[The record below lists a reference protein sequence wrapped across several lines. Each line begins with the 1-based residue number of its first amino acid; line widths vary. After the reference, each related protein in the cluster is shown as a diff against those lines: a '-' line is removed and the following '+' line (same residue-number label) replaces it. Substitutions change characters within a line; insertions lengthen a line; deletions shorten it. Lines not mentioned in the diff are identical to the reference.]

1 MSKDLVVDVSKHDG
15 VIDWKKVKEAGV
27 SGAIIRC
34 GYGSDKEKYDDP
46 KYLYNVN
53 EALNNGI
60 KIGVYLYSYAKDK
73 AGAASEAEHALRL
86 IIPFKDVIKLPVYY
100 DVEEPGTE
108 KGVKDR
114 CVIFCD
120 RIEAAGFVPGVYA
133 NIDWWKEY
141 LSGLDQYTKW
151 IAKWSEP
158 KPTDPKMELW
168 QFDAYGTIPGIGKG
182 SVDLDRA
189 FGKVKEILESEDT
202 DTKPEPEP
210 EDKPSA
216 EGGNEV
222 KVETLKKGMHGRN
235 VLMFQSMMNTLE
247 IKDDEGKKLAEDSS
261 YGERSRQ
268 ACIRYQKKVGL
279 SADGIC
285 GPKTWD
291 KIANG

>member
-1 MSKDLVVDVSKHDG
+1 MMSKDLVVDVSKHDG

-86 IIPFKDVIKLPVYY
+86 IIPFKDVITLPVYY

-120 RIEAAGFVPGVYA
+120 RIEAAGFIPGVYA

-189 FGKVKEILESEDT
+189 FGKVKEILESEDPEPT
-202 DTKPEPEP
+202 TEPEP
-210 EDKPSA
+210 EVI
-216 EGGNEV
+216 EV
-222 KVETLKKGMHGRN
+222 NVKTLKRKSDGSAMVDPN
-235 VLMFQSMMNTLE
+235 VLMFQSMMNTFE
-247 IKDDEGKKLAEDSS
+247 IRDDSGSELKLDSHYGK
-261 YGERSRQ
+261 RSEQCCRRFQ
-268 ACIRYQKKVGL
+268 SKNGLKV
-279 SADGIC
+279 DGIC
-285 GPKTWD
+285 GPATWD

>member
-1 MSKDLVVDVSKHDG
+1 MMSKDLVVDVSKHDG
-15 VIDWKKVKEAGV
+15 VIDWKKVKESGV

-120 RIEAAGFVPGVYA
+120 RIEAAGFIPGVYA

-141 LSGLDQYTKW
+141 LSGLEQYTKW

-189 FGKVKEILESEDT
+189 FGKVKEILESEDPEPT
-202 DTKPEPEP
+202 PEPEP
-210 EDKPSA
+210 EVI
-216 EGGNEV
+216 EV
-222 KVETLKKGMHGRN
+222 NVKTLKRKSDGSAMVDPN
-235 VLMFQSMMNTLE
+235 VLVFQSMMNTFG
-247 IKDDEGKKLAEDSS
+247 IRDDSGSELKLDSHYGK
-261 YGERSRQ
+261 RSEQCCRRFQ
-268 ACIRYQKKVGL
+268 SKNGLKV
-279 SADGIC
+279 DGIC
-285 GPKTWD
+285 GPATWD

>member
-1 MSKDLVVDVSKHDG
+1 MMSKDLVVDVSKHDG

-86 IIPFKDVIKLPVYY
+86 IIPFKDVITLPVYY

-120 RIEAAGFVPGVYA
+120 RIEAAGFIPGVYA

-141 LSGLDQYTKW
+141 LSGLDRYTKW

-189 FGKVKEILESEDT
+189 FGKVKEILESEDPEPT
-202 DTKPEPEP
+202 PEPEP
-210 EDKPSA
+210 EVIEVNVKILKRKSDGSA
-216 EGGNEV
+216 MV
-222 KVETLKKGMHGRN
+222 DPN
-235 VLMFQSMMNTLE
+235 VLVFQSMMNTFGIL
-247 IKDDEGKKLAEDSS
+247 DDYGSELKLDSHYGK
-261 YGERSRQ
+261 RSEQCCRRFQ
-268 ACIRYQKKVGL
+268 SKNGLKV
-279 SADGIC
+279 DGIC
-285 GPKTWD
+285 GQATWD

>member
-1 MSKDLVVDVSKHDG
+1 MMSKDLVVDVSKHDG

-86 IIPFKDVIKLPVYY
+86 IIPFKDVITLPVYY

-120 RIEAAGFVPGVYA
+120 RIEAAGFIPGVYA

-141 LSGLDQYTKW
+141 LSGLDRYTKW

-189 FGKVKEILESEDT
+189 FGKVKEILESEDPEPT
-202 DTKPEPEP
+202 PEPEP
-210 EDKPSA
+210 EVIEVNVKKLKRKSDGSA
-216 EGGNEV
+216 MV
-222 KVETLKKGMHGRN
+222 DPN
-235 VLMFQSMMNTLE
+235 VLVFQSMMNTFGIL
-247 IKDDEGKKLAEDSS
+247 DDYGSELKLDSHYGK
-261 YGERSRQ
+261 RSEQCCRRFQ
-268 ACIRYQKKVGL
+268 SKNGLKV
-279 SADGIC
+279 DGIC
-285 GPKTWD
+285 GQATWD

>member
-1 MSKDLVVDVSKHDG
+1 MMSKDLVVDVSKHDG

-120 RIEAAGFVPGVYA
+120 RIEAAGFIPGVYA

-189 FGKVKEILESEDT
+189 FGKVKEILESEDPEPT
-202 DTKPEPEP
+202 TEPEP
-210 EDKPSA
+210 EVI
-216 EGGNEV
+216 EV
-222 KVETLKKGMHGRN
+222 NVKTLKRKSDGSAMVDPN
-235 VLMFQSMMNTLE
+235 VLMFQSMMNTFE
-247 IKDDEGKKLAEDSS
+247 IRDDSGSELKLDSHYGK
-261 YGERSRQ
+261 RSEQCCRRFQ
-268 ACIRYQKKVGL
+268 SKNGLKV
-279 SADGIC
+279 DGIC
-285 GPKTWD
+285 GPATWD